1 MLVAVVTVALPCANA
16 TSELRDAQ
24 ATGNFPVFGM
34 LLLLPARNLQEPPW
48 HTHILFVVLYVFM
61 VYSLVKPKLRPL
73 GKRGSHPP

>member
-16 TSELRDAQ
+16 TSELSDSQ
-24 ATGNFPVFGM
+24 ATGAFGM

-73 GKRGSHPP
+73 G